1 LRVTR
6 GFFAARRLPRAKPR
20 DRHPERRA
28 GHIVEADLVAE
39 FDRGRV
45 AAMLAADADL
55 ELAAHLAAALDAD
68 PHQFA
73 DALLIDRDEG
83 IGRQNAARGV
93 DAEERGR
100 VVATDA
106 ER

>member
-1 LRVTR
+1 M
-6 GFFAARRLPRAKPR
+6 
-20 DRHPERRA
+20 
-28 GHIVEADLVAE
+28 AE

-106 ER
+106 ERGLRQVVGAAASRAIGTRNGEQDT